1 MPTYYE
7 LEVSLYDL
15 QPRIWRRFLIRDT
28 ATFAALHEAI
38 QLAFGWESCHL
49 WEFRRP
55 TRGGGPI
62 AGPPNPGF
70 GEETPDAARVKL
82 SAFFGE
88 AERCDYIY
96 DFGDDWR
103 HDVKR
108 VAVHTESKA
117 FRRRLLAG
125 ERAAPPEDCGGW
137 PGYERVVE
145 FVETGEDPF
154 GDGGLESWLGDWRPD
169 AFDLAAVKAAFDR

>member
-62 AGPPNPGF
+62 AGLPNPGF

-117 FRRRLLAG
+117 FQRQLLAG

-137 PGYERVVE
+137 PG
-145 FVETGEDPF
+145 
-154 GDGGLESWLGDWRPD
+154 
-169 AFDLAAVKAAFDR
+169 